1 MRVVYEEGEKETLEK
16 CHAELKERKTV
27 LFTGDAPDRVF
38 GLKFKITNPAI
49 AEYILGG
56 LLFDRLY
63 NFDIGIK
70 VVGID
75 LEPINDAEDI
85 KRKLH
90 AAIDSILE

>member
-1 MRVVYEEGEKETLEK
+1 MRVVYEKGEKETLEK

-75 LEPINDAEDI
+75 LEPINDAENI
-85 KRKLH
+85 KRKLYE
-90 AAIDSILE
+90 AINTILG